1 MTTSRKVTTRSALTA
16 GALAVTFAAASLTS
30 ASAAPVPTR
39 PSSVG
44 QSVAAHDHRTH
55 VASLT
60 TDQVAARQQLR
71 TAIAELVTALRAG
84 DESAAQAAV
93 TKVIAASKAVKAAD
107 AAAEAQDAGNGDEP
121 SKAGDHESSTSGDD
135 ATEASDESTGAAPV
149 VKVHRKEVARERP
162 KATDPGWSG
171 DGQRH
176 SAAWHNR
183 KSWTPAHD
191 SRDRHEG
198 DRKDGDRRDGDHQ
211 RGDRH
216 EAGSHHGS
224 RHGDHHRSGR

>member
-121 SKAGDHESSTSGDD
+121 SKAGDDDSSKAGDHESSTSGDD

-191 SRDRHEG
+191 SRDRH
-198 DRKDGDRRDGDHQ
+198 DGDHQ